1 MIPIKERFE
10 IILKELEEKGAV
22 KVSQLSG
29 ILECSEVTIRS
40 DIAKLDEQ
48 KLLKKTY
55 GGAVK
60 REEHFEIALEPGEVY
75 LNRDKK
81 YRIAQRAY
89 SYINNRDSVILDD
102 STTAYYLAQ
111 CIRENDKKRV
121 VVVTNSIAVAAVL
134 SNVRQAELFLIGG
147 GVIGNPP
154 SALDNIAVNFLDQ
167 FHVDKAFV
175 GVNGINLKIG
185 LTSIGSPQ
193 MEVKKKMIK
202 VSQETYVIA
211 DSSKF
216 GNGNLFTV
224 CPIDKIDRIITDA
237 DVSDEILKLA
247 DELNVKIETV

>member
-10 IILKELEEKGAV
+10 IILKELEDSGSV
-22 KVSQLSG
+22 KVSQLSQL
-29 ILECSEVTIRS
+29 LECSEVTIRS

-60 REEHFEIALEPGEVY
+60 REEHFEIDLEPGEVY
-75 LNRDKK
+75 LNREKK

-102 STTAYYLAQ
+102 STTAYYLAK
-111 CIRENDKKRV
+111 CIRENEKKRV
-121 VVVTNSIAVAAVL
+121 VVITNSIAAAAIL
-134 SNVRQAELFLIGG
+134 SNAKQVELFLIGG

-154 SALDNIAVNFLDQ
+154 SALDNIAVNFLNQ

-193 MEVKKKMIK
+193 MEVKKKMIQ

-224 CPIDKIDRIITDA
+224 CSMDQIDRIITD
-237 DVSDEILKLA
+237 DDITSEILELA
-247 DELNVKIETV
+247 GELNVKIETV

>member
-10 IILKELEEKGAV
+10 IILKELEDSGSV
-22 KVSQLSG
+22 KVSQLSQL
-29 ILECSEVTIRS
+29 LECSEVTIRS

-60 REEHFEIALEPGEVY
+60 REEHFEIDLEPGEVY
-75 LNRDKK
+75 LNREKK

-102 STTAYYLAQ
+102 STTAYYLAK
-111 CIRENDKKRV
+111 CIRENEKKRV
-121 VVVTNSIAVAAVL
+121 VVITNSIAAAAIL
-134 SNVRQAELFLIGG
+134 SNAKQVELFLIGG

-154 SALDNIAVNFLDQ
+154 SALDNIAVNFLNQ

-193 MEVKKKMIK
+193 MEVKKKMIQ

-224 CPIDKIDRIITDA
+224 CSMDQIDRIITDD
-237 DVSDEILKLA
+237 DVTSEILELA
-247 DELNVKIETV
+247 GELKVKIETV